1 MLLGGNVRRSTRR
14 VKPRGEREFLVNS
27 DMLLRDLKVMVSLD
41 SLRSH
46 QNRRITL
53 SLQIMETFKV
63 APYDQNLMV
72 NGEYLTENHLTLG
85 QLKVLPSSLIFLRV
99 SGPSLSLKLFSIL
112 IFPTIFNINFPCRLM
127 NLPTVLRVPV
137 KIMLGRITP
146 RPASKERDCLVVNI
160 SVSCEQFQYSLYT
173 LTFKPMF

>member
-99 SGPSLSLKLFSIL
+99 SPPSL
-112 IFPTIFNINFPCRLM
+112 
-127 NLPTVLRVPV
+127 
-137 KIMLGRITP
+137 
-146 RPASKERDCLVVNI
+146 
-160 SVSCEQFQYSLYT
+160 
-173 LTFKPMF
+173 

>member
-27 DMLLRDLKVMVSLD
+27 DMLLRDLKVMVSLK
-41 SLRSH
+41 SN
-46 QNRRITL
+46 QNTRITL

-99 SGPSLSLKLFSIL
+99 SQPSLSQKNYF
-112 IFPTIFNINFPCRLM
+112 FNINFLCRRM
-127 NLPTVLRVPV
+127 NLPTVFRVPV

-146 RPASKERDCLVVNI
+146 RQASKERDCLVVNI
-160 SVSCEQFQYSLYT
+160 SVVVNSSNTRSILSHSNQC
-173 LTFKPMF
+173 FKLINKL

>member
-27 DMLLRDLKVMVSLD
+27 DMLLRDLKVMVSLK
-41 SLRSH
+41 SN
-46 QNRRITL
+46 QNTRITL

-99 SGPSLSLKLFSIL
+99 SQPSLSQKTIFLIL
-112 IFPTIFNINFPCRLM
+112 IFSA
-127 NLPTVLRVPV
+127 
-137 KIMLGRITP
+137 GG
-146 RPASKERDCLVVNI
+146 
-160 SVSCEQFQYSLYT
+160 
-173 LTFKPMF
+173 